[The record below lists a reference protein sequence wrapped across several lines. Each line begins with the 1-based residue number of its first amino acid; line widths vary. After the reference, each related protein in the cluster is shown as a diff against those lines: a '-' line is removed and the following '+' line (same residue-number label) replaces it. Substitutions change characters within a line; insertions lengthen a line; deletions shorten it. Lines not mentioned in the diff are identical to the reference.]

1 MNRTDAEVLPGVTF
15 EVERFEW
22 TADDRLALVGR
33 WFGLRGHRFLRPT
46 LDVDVSGERRRMLA
60 DLEHKPWAAD
70 EGEEWIAEF
79 RWRGE
84 PAHFQDAELTVSPDL
99 AVQLPQPD
107 NSVPE
112 AAPPERGER
121 VPARPPR
128 TALLEAE
135 LAAAAEELARVTGE
149 LTKLRDQ
156 QTEAAKA
163 ATAELDKV
171 KTERDEAAAAH
182 AQALGAAQRERDQAR
197 EQVAAVE
204 QERDQ
209 ARARLAAAA
218 AEAQAAAEARDEARA
233 ERNAWMSRARAAA
246 LPPAPDPTSDAA
258 TGLEAEAPAPVAP
271 SAGADPSLPAAGA
284 GTAAE
289 APEPPA
295 DPSPA
300 GGHRPE
306 PPVSEPLEP
315 EPPEPDTAPIAAE
328 AAPPQER
335 RTIRIGERPFPAPPG
350 PVGDPLDR
358 AGWRRFVDAWGPR
371 LAALAA
377 LIVILAVV
385 ALVLAWAL

>member
-60 DLEHKPWAAD
+60 DLEHKPWAAQ

-107 NSVPE
+107 NSVAE
-112 AAPPERGER
+112 AAPPARGER

-156 QTEAAKA
+156 QTESAKA
-163 ATAELDKV
+163 ASAELDRV
-171 KTERDEAAAAH
+171 KAERDEATAAH
-182 AQALGAAQRERDQAR
+182 AQALGAVQRERDEAR
-197 EQVAAVE
+197 EQLAAVE
-204 QERDQ
+204 QERDE
-209 ARARLAAAA
+209 ARGRLAAAE

-246 LPPAPDPTSDAA
+246 LPPAPDPPPD
-258 TGLEAEAPAPVAP
+258 
-271 SAGADPSLPAAGA
+271 AGA

-289 APEPPA
+289 APAPGAPTPPTDP
-295 DPSPA
+295 DPSVPA
-300 GGHRPE
+300 PSTRSAPRQE
-306 PPVSEPLEP
+306 QEPLDP
-315 EPPEPDTAPIAAE
+315 DPPDLDTAPLEAS
-328 AAPPQER
+328 AAPPRER

-350 PVGDPLDR
+350 PVGDPLNR

-377 LIVILAVV
+377 LIVILAVL